1 MFSRHTADAILALA
15 AIDAAVTERERRLL
29 ESLLAGD
36 GAESISGKCLSFREA
51 ASLLGRT
58 TLTVKRLAKAGRLS
72 AVMGSGR
79 RAIGV
84 TAESLDALLRGR
96 GGSQVADGEQ
106 RKTK

>member
-29 ESLLAGD
+29 EGLLAGD

-51 ASLLGRT
+51 ASLLGRS
-58 TLTVKRLAKAGRLS
+58 TLTVKRLAKAGRLA
-72 AVMGSGR
+72 AVMGSGH

-84 TAESLDALLRGR
+84 TAESLDALLQGRDGSRGTD
-96 GGSQVADGEQ
+96 GGQMN
-106 RKTK
+106 TK

>member
-29 ESLLAGD
+29 EGLLAGD
-36 GAESISGKCLSFREA
+36 GAESISGKCLPFREA
-51 ASLLGRT
+51 ASLLGRS
-58 TLTVKRLAKAGRLS
+58 TLTVKRLAKAGRLA

-84 TAESLDALLRGR
+84 TAESLDALLQGRDGSRGTD
-96 GGSQVADGEQ
+96 GGQMN
-106 RKTK
+106 TK